1 MTDNIISDNIV
12 ALNRDRETAVIQCG
26 YGRTMF
32 FKDPYKNLTFVH
44 FADIHAV
51 LPLWNRMVEYM
62 NHYGDYIDFALH
74 TGDYCG
80 DRQEAYVDFYKDGTK
95 TDKVIYNCVGNHD
108 TVTTPQWIR
117 NTKESAHALLFN
129 HTENWGASFQDIPH
143 AMNYYKDFPEANI
156 RLIVLDLYYDQDL
169 QKAWLADLL
178 QRSMAEGVSVI
189 TAMHEPSAEITEH
202 LDTPFCSILEENG
215 EYRRI
220 AGGFQEHTYEET
232 IADFIAAGG
241 KYICNLCGHLHHDLF
256 GYTQKGVLN
265 IAVECAT
272 SWYHWCDSRRVP
284 GTRTWDAFN
293 VMAVDVNQQLIK
305 LVRIG
310 DDTDCFMRQ
319 KRTLCYDYGKKCL
332 VYSG

>member
-1 MTDNIISDNIV
+1 MTDNIIE
-12 ALNRDRETAVIQCG
+12 LNRDRETAVIQCG

-44 FADIHAV
+44 FSDVHAV

-95 TDKVIYNCVGNHD
+95 TDKMILNCVGNHD

-117 NTKESAHALLFN
+117 NTKESAHDLLFN
-129 HTENWGASFQDIPH
+129 HTESWGATFQDIPH
-143 AMNYYKDFPEANI
+143 AMNYCKDFPEANV

-169 QKAWLADLL
+169 QLPWLNSLL
-178 QRSMAEGVSVI
+178 DQALAVGLHVI
-189 TAMHEPSAEITEH
+189 TVSHEPSDKLVNCPDTAFH
-202 LDTPFCSILEENG
+202 SLVDYSPLDPGPGKKFFEDALG
-215 EYRRI
+215 
-220 AGGFQEHTYEET
+220 
-232 IADFIAAGG
+232 DFIDKGGHHICHLAG
-241 KYICNLCGHLHHDLF
+241 HQHHDLF
-256 GYTQKGVLN
+256 GRTARGVLN
-265 IAVECAT
+265 ICVECAT
-272 SWYHWCDSRRVP
+272 NWYHWCDSRRIA
-284 GTRTWDAFN
+284 GTRTWDCFN

-319 KRTLCYDYGKKCL
+319 KRTLCYDYGRHCL
-332 VYSG
+332 VYAG